1 MRCSRVAEIENRDR
15 FVAERPSR
23 KDVEFH
29 NRKTMDSKDVFYCV
43 NYHCGE
49 DATAS
54 AKVWLESLT
63 ELRADAR
70 HAVVSEPSGG
80 NADFPYAR

>member
-29 NRKTMDSKDVFYCV
+29 NGKTMDSRDVLYCV
-43 NYHCGE
+43 NYHCDE
-49 DATAS
+49 DATAT
-54 AKVWLESLT
+54 AKMWLESLT
-63 ELRADAR
+63 ELRAGGR

-80 NADFPYAR
+80 NADFPYVR